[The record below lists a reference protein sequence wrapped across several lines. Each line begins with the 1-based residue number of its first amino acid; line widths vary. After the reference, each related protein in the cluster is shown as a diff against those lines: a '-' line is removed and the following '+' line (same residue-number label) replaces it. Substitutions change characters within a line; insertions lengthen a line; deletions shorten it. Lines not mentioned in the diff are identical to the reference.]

1 VRGCLNIT
9 VLMLLMMAAWQT
21 GVSPAARADTPS
33 AARVKETAEKTV
45 DIDVG
50 TQQLMEGFASEEQKM
65 LDRIE
70 ELSTGLKQ
78 ARWQLEKNTRYIR
91 SMEDKIAD
99 LNQQAADIEEVESAL
114 LPILDSTL
122 NRLDTLVRSDLPMS
136 LDHRLETIARTQ
148 RILDD
153 YDADLPA
160 KTRAVLDTL
169 NREVDLGHTVGVEEQ
184 EIETDGGF
192 RQVKLLRVGRIGL
205 FAVTLDN
212 RTGFAW
218 DRSLDRFIPLEK
230 SARDLMEVVEMAEG
244 IRLIGLR
251 RLPLDL
257 PPAQTN
263 ETGPEGNS
271 REGREPTNG
280 GNRAEHN

>member
-1 VRGCLNIT
+1 
-9 VLMLLMMAAWQT
+9 MLFMMAA
-21 GVSPAARADTPS
+21 GPAETPS
-33 AARVKETAEKTV
+33 AAQADVPSASRVRKTAEKTV
-45 DIDVG
+45 GIDVE
-50 TQQLMEGFASEEQKM
+50 TQHLMEDWASEEQEM

-70 ELSTGLKQ
+70 DLSARLKQ
-78 ARWQLEKNTRYIR
+78 ARWQQEKNTRYIR
-91 SMEDKIAD
+91 SLEEKIAG
-99 LNQQAADIEEVESAL
+99 LNQQAAEIEKMEAAL
-114 LPILDSTL
+114 LPVLDTTL
-122 NRLDTLVRSDLPMS
+122 DRLDILVLSDLPAA
-136 LDHRLETIARTQ
+136 LDRRRETIART
-148 RILDD
+148 RHVLDD
-153 YDADLPA
+153 YDADLLT

-205 FAVTLDN
+205 FAITLDN

-218 DRSLDRFIPLEK
+218 DRARARFVPLEG
-230 SARDLMEVVEMAEG
+230 SAGDLMEAVEMAEG
-244 IRLIGLR
+244 IRLIGLS

-271 REGREPTNG
+271 LEGREPTNG

>member
-1 VRGCLNIT
+1 
-9 VLMLLMMAAWQT
+9 MLLMMAAWQT

-271 REGREPTNG
+271 LEGREPTNG